1 EVRALA
7 KRSADAAKQIS
18 GLIGQ
23 SVAQIA
29 EGSRNAEK
37 SGTVIDGIVH
47 GVQQTSGL
55 IAEISAASGE
65 QAGGVEEIN
74 RSIAQL
80 EGVTQQ
86 NAALV
91 EEAAAS
97 AMAFD
102 DEARRLADLV
112 ARFRIAGEAAAAV
125 VAAAPVRAPSPASA
139 PALSVRRTRRELSR
153 PAG

>member
-1 EVRALA
+1 MVAAEVRALA

-23 SVAQIA
+23 SVSQIA

-37 SGTVIDGIVH
+37 SGKVIDGIVS

-65 QAGGVEEIN
+65 QASGVEEIN
-74 RSIAQL
+74 RSITQL

-91 EEAAAS
+91 EQAAAS
-97 AMAFD
+97 AMSFE

-112 ARFRIAGEAAAAV
+112 SRFRIAA
-125 VAAAPVRAPSPASA
+125 
-139 PALSVRRTRRELSR
+139 
-153 PAG
+153 